1 MNNMISVNNISEL
14 RNLTPVTD
22 DQIVFLV
29 SHTPDISPAAANSI
43 MRKRIQ
49 PVRTI
54 TVPWWLQREEPAG
67 NDWIRN

>member
-29 SHTPDISPAAANSI
+29 SHTPGHF
-43 MRKRIQ
+43 
-49 PVRTI
+49 
-54 TVPWWLQREEPAG
+54 AG
-67 NDWIRN
+67 GGEILLCENGYNQCGQ